1 MEKIRIASIGSG
13 WVVANRHLPSLSRNK
28 KFEITAIVSNQEDK
42 LKLLSK
48 QYKIPYYLLTD
59 ASKSKEWLN
68 LCDAV
73 MIGTDPMSH
82 YKIAKFCLENGKH
95 VLIEKP
101 FTTSVE
107 ESEELV
113 KLAEKKKLKLGIMH
127 NMQFSDAFMKLDK
140 EISKGKI
147 GKIKGLYAFQFG
159 NHTRRLPVWYDKIP
173 WGLFLDE
180 SPHLLYLLDKYAKGM
195 KLVNS
200 IKFNSTRGLNTPALV
215 NAAFKTNIGVPA
227 SLYLNFE
234 SPVSE
239 WGFLV
244 IGEKRIGVAD
254 LFRDIYF
261 SLPNDKGH
269 EAFDILRTG
278 RKAVLGHLKGTF
290 FSGIKIV
297 SKTFLSGA
305 DKVVDKFANSLI
317 NGDSLSPMSGEDALR
332 ANKLQFE
339 IINTSKEI

>member
-1 MEKIRIASIGSG
+1 MNKIRIASIGSG
-13 WVVANRHLPSLSRNK
+13 WVVTNRHLPSLSRNK
-28 KFEITAIVSNQEDK
+28 KFEITAIISNQEEK
-42 LKLLSK
+42 LKILSK
-48 QYKIPYYLLTD
+48 QYKIPYYLLSD
-59 ASKSKEWLN
+59 ASKNKEWLD

-101 FTTSVE
+101 FTTSIK

-113 KLAEKKKLKLGIMH
+113 NLAKKKKLKLGIMH
-127 NMQFSDAFMKLDK
+127 NMQFSDAFIKLDK
-140 EISKGKI
+140 EISNGKI

-159 NHTRRLPVWYDKIP
+159 NHTRRLPVWYDQIP
-173 WGLFLDE
+173 WGLFFDE
-180 SPHLLYLLDKYAKGM
+180 SPHLIYLLDKYAKGVE
-195 KLVNS
+195 LVNS
-200 IKFNSTRGLNTPALV
+200 VKFNSTRGLHTPALI
-215 NAAFKTNIGVPA
+215 NATFKTKIGVPA

-234 SPVSE
+234 SSVSE

-261 SLPNDKGH
+261 SLPNDNGH

-278 RKAVLGHLKGTF
+278 RKAVIGHLKGTF
-290 FSGIKIV
+290 SSGLKIV
-297 SKTFLSGA
+297 TKTFLSGA
-305 DKVVDKFANSLI
+305 NKVVDKFANSIL
-317 NGDSLSPMSGEDALR
+317 NGGSLSPIDAEDALR

-339 IINTSKEI
+339 LINNSKEI